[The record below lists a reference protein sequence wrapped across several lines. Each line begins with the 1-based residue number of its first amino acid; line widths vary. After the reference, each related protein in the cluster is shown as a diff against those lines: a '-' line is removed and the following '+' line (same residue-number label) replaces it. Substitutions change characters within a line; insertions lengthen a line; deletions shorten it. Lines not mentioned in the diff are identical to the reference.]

1 MYGKNLFRIAILFLF
16 LFLAGQATA
25 QLYSLWEDDR
35 MCSCDFF
42 PTAPYQTFTV
52 YVYLEIPEEGAS
64 AAEYKMTTLP
74 NCIAMEQNI
83 APFVAG
89 TATGK
94 WLGSPG
100 ISAPFTSC
108 QTGIIIITWFT
119 FLGMD
124 MTPGYFKI
132 EEHEDSGF
140 LGIATCAAGNPAMD
154 AIVYF
159 IFGYNAQ
166 CSA

>member
-1 MYGKNLFRIAILFLF
+1 MPGKILRGFVIIFMSLFI
-16 LFLAGQATA
+16 AGQAAA
-25 QLYSLWEDDR
+25 QMYSLWEDDR

-42 PTAPYQTFTV
+42 PTTSFETFTV
-52 YVYLEIPEEGAS
+52 YVYLETPEEGAS

-74 NCIAMEQNI
+74 NCVMMEQEI
-83 APFVAG
+83 APFVSE
-89 TATGK
+89 TITGS

-124 MTPGYFKI
+124 TTPGYFKI
-132 EEHEDSGF
+132 EAHETSGF
-140 LGIATCAAGNPAMD
+140 LSINTCETGQPRMD
-154 AIVYF
+154 AGVRTL
-159 IFGYNAQ
+159 FGYNIG